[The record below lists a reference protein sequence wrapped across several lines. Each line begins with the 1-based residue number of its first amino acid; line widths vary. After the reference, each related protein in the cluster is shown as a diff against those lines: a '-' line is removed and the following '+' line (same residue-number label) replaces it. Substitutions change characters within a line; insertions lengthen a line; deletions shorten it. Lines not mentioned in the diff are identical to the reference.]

1 MKRAIIID
9 DIENARIGLRQDLLD
24 YCENVEVV
32 GEADGVVSGAR
43 LIRETK
49 PDIVFLDI
57 QMRDGSG
64 FDLLEIIGNIDFAL
78 IFTTSSDAFAIRA
91 FRFAAV
97 DYLLKPIDYQELQQ
111 AVAKTDKTSSAKL
124 DLLRT
129 NLAGGSKRLSLNSQ
143 EKIEIVALEDIVRL
157 ESSGSY
163 TLFHM
168 KGKEE
173 ILVTKTLKEY
183 DEILSAEGFLR
194 VHQSHLVNLAYIKS
208 LMKTDGNY
216 LVLKNGQEVPVSSRK
231 RSDVMRML
239 GVGS

>member
-1 MKRAIIID
+1 
-9 DIENARIGLRQDLLD
+9 
-24 YCENVEVV
+24 
-32 GEADGVVSGAR
+32 
-43 LIRETK
+43 
-49 PDIVFLDI
+49 
-57 QMRDGSG
+57 
-64 FDLLEIIGNIDFAL
+64 
-78 IFTTSSDAFAIRA
+78 
-91 FRFAAV
+91 
-97 DYLLKPIDYQELQQ
+97 
-111 AVAKTDKTSSAKL
+111 
-124 DLLRT
+124 
-129 NLAGGSKRLSLNSQ
+129 
-143 EKIEIVALEDIVRL
+143 
-157 ESSGSY
+157 
-163 TLFHM
+163 M

>member
-9 DIENARIGLRQDLLD
+9 DIENARIGLRQDLRD

-64 FDLLEIIGNIDFAL
+64 FDLLEIIGDIDFAL

-143 EKIEIVALEDIVRL
+143 EKIEIVAVEDIVRL

-173 ILVTKTLKEY
+173 VLVTKTLKEY

-208 LMKTDGNY
+208 MMKTDGNY
-216 LVLKNGQEVPVSSRK
+216 LVLKNGYEVPVSSRK